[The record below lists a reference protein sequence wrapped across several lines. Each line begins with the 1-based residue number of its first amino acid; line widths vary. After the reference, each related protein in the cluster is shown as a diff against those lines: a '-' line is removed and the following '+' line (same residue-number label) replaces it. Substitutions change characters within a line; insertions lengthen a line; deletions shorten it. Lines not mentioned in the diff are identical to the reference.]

1 MGDKSYR
8 FSHLTLQEFLA
19 ARCAVRLY
27 GHNAQGLLDH
37 LRQGEALF
45 SRWKREVLLFTA
57 CMMPEE
63 ASSEFCEFSEFC
75 QLLLEMEDGTGAY
88 CELVQDFLKERDP
101 SEAVE
106 QMLRDRMQKNR
117 GTVLLLAGLCH
128 PCPEMRSLVLSEM
141 IEFRAPP
148 DPFEDGTVPKLKAIA
163 NDGSISPR
171 KN

>member
-1 MGDKSYR
+1 MVGLLADVGDKSYR

-45 SRWKREVLLFTA
+45 SRWKREVLQFTA
-57 CMMPEE
+57 CMLSDEK
-63 ASSEFCEFSEFC
+63 FFEFC

-101 SEAVE
+101 SQAVE
-106 QMLRDRMQKNR
+106 QMMRDQMQQNR
-117 GTVLLLAGLCH
+117 GADRLIAGLCH
-128 PCPEMRSLVLSEM
+128 PCPEMR
-141 IEFRAPP
+141 
-148 DPFEDGTVPKLKAIA
+148 
-163 NDGSISPR
+163 
-171 KN
+171 